1 MDFTRN
7 NAQRI
12 LWQSGLM
19 IRFEPHSL
27 LMKHAIMSKM
37 DLPVIIGILVML
49 TLWLGA
55 LFNIGD
61 ITFSISRL
69 FHWIESQRG

>member
-1 MDFTRN
+1 
-7 NAQRI
+7 
-12 LWQSGLM
+12 
-19 IRFEPHSL
+19 
-27 LMKHAIMSKM
+27 MSKM
-37 DLPVIIGILVML
+37 NLPIIIGILVML
-49 TLWLGA
+49 TLWLWLGA

>member
-1 MDFTRN
+1 MV
-7 NAQRI
+7 
-12 LWQSGLM
+12 
-19 IRFEPHSL
+19 RFAAHSL
-27 LMKHAIMSKM
+27 LMKNIIMSKM
-37 DLPVIIGILVML
+37 DLPIIIGILVML

-61 ITFSISRL
+61 IIFSISRL

>member
-1 MDFTRN
+1 
-7 NAQRI
+7 
-12 LWQSGLM
+12 
-19 IRFEPHSL
+19 
-27 LMKHAIMSKM
+27 MKNMIMSKM
-37 DLPVIIGILVML
+37 DLPIIIGILVML

-61 ITFSISRL
+61 IIFSISRL

>member
-1 MDFTRN
+1 
-7 NAQRI
+7 
-12 LWQSGLM
+12 
-19 IRFEPHSL
+19 
-27 LMKHAIMSKM
+27 MSKM
-37 DLPVIIGILVML
+37 NLPIIIGILVML

-61 ITFSISRL
+61 IPFSISRL

>member
-1 MDFTRN
+1 
-7 NAQRI
+7 
-12 LWQSGLM
+12 
-19 IRFEPHSL
+19 
-27 LMKHAIMSKM
+27 MKHAIMSKM

-61 ITFSISRL
+61 ITCTISRL

>member
-1 MDFTRN
+1 MVGFT
-7 NAQRI
+7 A
-12 LWQSGLM
+12 
-19 IRFEPHSL
+19 HSL
-27 LMKHAIMSKM
+27 LMKNTIMSKM

-49 TLWLGA
+49 SLWLGA

-61 ITFSISRL
+61 ITFTISRL

>member
-1 MDFTRN
+1 
-7 NAQRI
+7 
-12 LWQSGLM
+12 
-19 IRFEPHSL
+19 
-27 LMKHAIMSKM
+27 MKNMIMSKM
-37 DLPVIIGILVML
+37 NLPIIIGILVML

-61 ITFSISRL
+61 ITFNISRL

>member
-1 MDFTRN
+1 MTIGFDGRLYST
-7 NAQRI
+7 
-12 LWQSGLM
+12 
-19 IRFEPHSL
+19 L
-27 LMKHAIMSKM
+27 LIDEARDHEQNGPS
-37 DLPVIIGILVML
+37 VIIGILVML

-61 ITFSISRL
+61 ITFTISRL

>member
-1 MDFTRN
+1 MAHFIIPGNGVTLVATSPLQN
-7 NAQRI
+7 I
-12 LWQSGLM
+12 LMG
-19 IRFEPHSL
+19 
-27 LMKHAIMSKM
+27 KM
-37 DLPVIIGILVML
+37 DLPVIIGILIML

-61 ITFSISRL
+61 ITFTISRL

>member
-1 MDFTRN
+1 
-7 NAQRI
+7 
-12 LWQSGLM
+12 
-19 IRFEPHSL
+19 
-27 LMKHAIMSKM
+27 MSKM

-61 ITFSISRL
+61 ITFTISHL